1 MRIGIVGYG
10 KMGKIIEQ
18 IAHDRGHE
26 VVMKISSSNIADFN
40 AAALKAV
47 DVVIEFT
54 NPEAAPANVAKC
66 LSSGVPTVC
75 GSTGWNDDL
84 EQAYELTKANDT
96 SFIWA
101 SNFSIGVNLFWKM
114 TAALAKIM
122 QPYHSYDVSI
132 NEIHHTQKK
141 DAPSGTAITTAEKIL
156 EHSTS
161 KHFWQ
166 LDGTVPEALNIT
178 AERIGLVPG
187 THEIKYTSE
196 IDDIELVHTAHNR
209 NGFALGAVIAAEY
222 IHNKKGVFTMNDV
235 LALQ

>member
-18 IAHDRGHE
+18 IAHERGHE

-40 AAALKAV
+40 ADTLKSV

-66 LSSGVPTVC
+66 LTNGVPTVC
-75 GSTGWNDDL
+75 GSTGWNDGL
-84 EQAYELTKANDT
+84 AAAYALTKAHDT

-101 SNFSIGVNLFWKM
+101 SNFSVGVNLFWKM
-114 TAALAKIM
+114 TEALAKIM
-122 QPYHSYDVSI
+122 QPYHSYDVTI

-141 DAPSGTAITTAEKIL
+141 DAPSGTAITTAERIL
-156 EHSTS
+156 DHHPTK
-161 KHFWQ
+161 KHWE
-166 LDGTVPEALNIT
+166 LDGTAPEALKIT
-178 AERIGLVPG
+178 AERIGQVPG
-187 THEIKYTSE
+187 THEIKYASE
-196 IDDIELVHTAHNR
+196 IDDIELIHTAHNR

-222 IHNKKGVFTMNDV
+222 IYDKKGVFTMNDV
-235 LALQ
+235 LAL

>member
-40 AAALKAV
+40 AETLKSV

-54 NPEAAPANVAKC
+54 NPEVAPANVAKC
-66 LSSGVPTVC
+66 LSNGVPTVC
-75 GSTGWNDDL
+75 GSTGWNEDL
-84 EQAYELTKANDT
+84 EQAYTLTKANDT

-101 SNFSIGVNLFWKM
+101 SNFSVGVNLFWKM
-114 TAALAKIM
+114 TEALAEIM

-141 DAPSGTAITTAEKIL
+141 DAPSGTAITTAERIL
-156 EHSTS
+156 AHSTS
-161 KHFWQ
+161 KQFWK
-166 LDGTVPEALNIT
+166 LDATTPEALNIT
-178 AERIGLVPG
+178 AERIGQVPG
-187 THEIKYTSE
+187 THEIKYASE
-196 IDDIELVHTAHNR
+196 IDDIELIHTAHNR

-222 IHNKKGVFTMNDV
+222 IHNKKGVFKMNDV
-235 LALQ
+235 LAL